1 MIPPAIFVRHQE
13 LLSDHEFLNRFE
25 KELIFKNMTNAFGIQ
40 TEKALVSFLDKLS
53 DRGPLASKP
62 FVISKKRL
70 CKNCGYHKAYN
81 CESKTG
87 QCVPVKTY
95 MEAQK

>member
-1 MIPPAIFVRHQE
+1 VIPPAIFVRHQE
-13 LLSDHEFLNRFE
+13 LLSDHEFLNRSE
-25 KELIFKNMTNAFGIQ
+25 KELIFRNLTNAFGVQ
-40 TEKALVSFLDKLS
+40 SEKTLVSFLDKLA
-53 DRGPLASKP
+53 DRGPLASNP
-62 FVISKKRL
+62 FIISKTLL
-70 CKNCGYHKAYN
+70 CKNCGYNKSYN